1 METEDDIQKPMYIA
15 PTKQVKNME
24 DLKKWEKSEA
34 YQVSLYG

>member
-1 METEDDIQKPMYIA
+1 MKNEDDKRKSMYIV

-34 YQVSLYG
+34 YQVSF

>member
-1 METEDDIQKPMYIA
+1 METKDDKQKPIYYIA

-34 YQVSLYG
+34 YQVSF

>member
-1 METEDDIQKPMYIA
+1 METEGDKQKLIA

-34 YQVSLYG
+34 YQVGF